1 VLKVSRMPLGEPEV
15 FRSIQGEGVS
25 AGTPSV
31 FLRLA
36 TCNLTCTWC
45 DTTYTWDWK
54 HYDIKREAVDV
65 SSEDVERRV
74 TSFAC
79 PRLVITGGEPLLQQD
94 ELTPL
99 ATSLNGKGFFI
110 EVETN
115 GTVAPSRT
123 MTSAVAQWNV
133 SPKLANSGNRPKR
146 REVPEVLQVFAR
158 LPHAYWKFVVVE
170 PGDVDE
176 ACGLAERY
184 GVPTDRVVLMPEGT
198 TRGVLRERGEWL
210 ARACAERGLRYSPR
224 LHVELWGARRGR

>member
-1 VLKVSRMPLGEPEV
+1 MLKVSRMPSAEPEI

-25 AGTPSV
+25 VGEPAV

-36 TCNLTCTWC
+36 TCNLACTWC
-45 DTTYTWDWK
+45 DTKYTWDWQQ
-54 HYDIKREAVDV
+54 YDIKKDV
-65 SSEDVERRV
+65 MALSAEDAERRV
-74 TSFAC
+74 TAFGC

-94 ELTPL
+94 ELAPL
-99 ATSLNGKGFFI
+99 ASSLKRSGFFI

-115 GTVAPSRT
+115 GTIAPSRT

-146 REVPEVLQVFAR
+146 REVPEALQVFAR
-158 LPHAYWKFVVVE
+158 LSHAYWKFVVVE

-176 ACGLAERY
+176 ACALAERY
-184 GVPTDRVVLMPEGT
+184 GVPTDRIVLMPEGT

-224 LHVELWGARRGR
+224 LHIELWGARRGR